1 MTNMRRIEQLALLG
15 RARVL
20 WSDGD
25 QVMLALYPPLDRNP
39 AWPSN
44 VVALRRISYSTARTM
59 RGLAQR

>member
-25 QVMLALYPPLDRNP
+25 QVMLALY
-39 AWPSN
+39 
-44 VVALRRISYSTARTM
+44 LRRIPYSTARTM
-59 RGLAQR
+59 RGLVQPGG